1 MRAPKK
7 DVMLAGKYII
17 PARTTVFLP
26 VCTLSVCPH
35 ALMHED
41 DGPGLDMDGLVY
53 NRIGM
58 FASRHQVG
66 RTQMCMESV
75 STCLVKGSKGSA

>member
-26 VCTLSVCPH
+26 VRTPCEPASMCPCMGTMAPTLTWTGCCAIVSSCLQAGTSSKDTC
-35 ALMHED
+35 AL
-41 DGPGLDMDGLVY
+41 G
-53 NRIGM
+53 
-58 FASRHQVG
+58 
-66 RTQMCMESV
+66 T
-75 STCLVKGSKGSA
+75 SADVLPSA